1 MEQTAITPHR
11 FSPMNKSFDLNLYL
25 VTDAPERCRYGLLET
40 VRRAVVGGVSIV
52 QYRRENS
59 DHATMLTEV
68 LPLRDFL
75 RGAGVP
81 LIINDDVELAV
92 EIDADGIHI
101 GQDDMPVE
109 QARALIGPDK
119 ILGLTVTNA
128 AEMAAVNP
136 ELVDY
141 VGCGPV
147 FPTISKDDAPTALGV
162 QKWGDRAA
170 VCPVPVCAIGG
181 LNVERARAVRAT
193 GHCDGIAVVSAICAA
208 EDPEKAARKLV

>member
-1 MEQTAITPHR
+1 
-11 FSPMNKSFDLNLYL
+11 MNKHFDLNLYL
-25 VTDAPERCRYGLLET
+25 VTDVPERCRYGLLET
-40 VRRAVVGGVSIV
+40 VRRAVAGGVSIV

-59 DHATMLTEV
+59 DHATMLAEV

-147 FPTISKDDAPTALGV
+147 FPTIS
-162 QKWGDRAA
+162 
-170 VCPVPVCAIGG
+170 
-181 LNVERARAVRAT
+181 
-193 GHCDGIAVVSAICAA
+193 
-208 EDPEKAARKLV
+208 